1 MVAAHKPWDNPG
13 LKQYQT
19 GQPRRFQAKNTER
32 SMVAA
37 CKPWDAPD
45 LRLLQEYKCK
55 LNIIE
60 INVRIDT
67 DSFCFHLVSYLY
79 LMTT

>member
-1 MVAAHKPWDNPG
+1 
-13 LKQYQT
+13 
-19 GQPRRFQAKNTER
+19 
-32 SMVAA
+32 MVAA

-45 LRLLQEYKCK
+45 LRLLQKYKCK

-67 DSFCFHLVSYLY
+67 ESFCFHLVSYLY
-79 LMTT
+79 LMYQNFLACAVEVIQSDN